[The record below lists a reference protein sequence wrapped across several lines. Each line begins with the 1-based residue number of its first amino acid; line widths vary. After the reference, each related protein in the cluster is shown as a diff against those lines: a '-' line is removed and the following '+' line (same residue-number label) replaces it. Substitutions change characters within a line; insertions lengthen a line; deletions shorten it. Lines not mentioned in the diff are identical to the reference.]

1 MRNSNDGFT
10 LAELVVSIS
19 IMGIVMSFAIPTFGN
34 VTMDTQRQ
42 INRANM
48 SIIKDTFLRFYQ
60 ETHMKG
66 NPQLPTE
73 PDNNLLDVEYL
84 TSILSDGRTPNHL
97 FSGDLPFNTNRQPF
111 MYEIKSDTSEFGYI
125 TKLFIISDVDLD
137 SPSYEEFIIGEI

>member
-97 FSGDLPFNTNRQPF
+97 FSGNLPFNTNRQPF

-125 TKLFIISDVDLD
+125 TKLFIISDVDED

>member
-97 FSGDLPFNTNRQPF
+97 FSGDLPIRYF
-111 MYEIKSDTSEFGYI
+111 
-125 TKLFIISDVDLD
+125 
-137 SPSYEEFIIGEI
+137 

>member
-19 IMGIVMSFAIPTFGN
+19 IMGIVMSFAIPTFDN

-97 FSGDLPFNTNRQPF
+97 FSGNLPFNTNRQPF

-125 TKLFIISDVDLD
+125 TKLFIISDVDED

>member
-19 IMGIVMSFAIPTFGN
+19 IMGIVMSFAIPTFDN

-73 PDNNLLDVEYL
+73 PDNNLLD
-84 TSILSDGRTPNHL
+84 I
-97 FSGDLPFNTNRQPF
+97 
-111 MYEIKSDTSEFGYI
+111 EFGYV
-125 TKLFIISDVDLD
+125 TKLFIITDVDED

>member
-97 FSGDLPFNTNRQPF
+97 FSGNLPFNTNRQPF
-111 MYEIKSDTSEFGYI
+111 MYEIKSDTSEFGYV
-125 TKLFIISDVDLD
+125 TKLFIITDVDED

>member
-97 FSGDLPFNTNRQPF
+97 FSGNLPFNTNRQPF
-111 MYEIKSDTSEFGYI
+111 MYEIKSDTSEYGYV
-125 TKLFIISDVDLD
+125 TKLFIITDVDED